1 MTARKLVSS
10 LLGLGLGITSIAV
23 VATADSPITASNP
36 PPSVLE
42 AQQVGELV
50 DAESTLTYQSETK
63 TISHPG
69 ATYIKVRFAG
79 LDLAPGDY
87 LTVSSPDGEEVH
99 TYHGAPDNGW
109 RQSDSD
115 YTLHEDT
122 GFASMSVEGDTAVLT
137 IHSENGAA
145 TAEGVEID
153 GYWRGYDQAE
163 YEAANPGLQAVCGPD
178 GRQDSICYQSSH
190 PTEYSRSGAVA
201 RLLMGGS
208 ACTAWRVGDSNR
220 MFTNNHCMSTDEAV
234 AGSESQFDYECAT
247 CGGNDPKTPT
257 KVSGE
262 TMFATSSQL
271 DYTLYSVNSFDTIT
285 GFGTLYIES
294 REPVLNERIYIPG
307 HGAAEPKRLSI
318 TEEDGGADC
327 KIDQVEY
334 LTINTG
340 YNCDTEGG
348 SSGSPVLAGDSH
360 TVIALH
366 RIGSCLNGG
375 TRMALIY
382 PEVID
387 LIEQ

>member
-1 MTARKLVSS
+1 MTAKTLTASI
-10 LLGLGLGITSIAV
+10 LGLGLGITSVMVTTGSEAPAV
-23 VATADSPITASNP
+23 ASAP
-36 PPSVLE
+36 PPVPQVE
-42 AQQVGELV
+42 QVGELV
-50 DAESTLTYQSETK
+50 DEESTLTYNSETR

-79 LDLAPGDY
+79 LDLAPGDH
-87 LTVSSPDGEEVH
+87 LTVSSPDGDEIH
-99 TYHGAPDNGW
+99 TYHGAPGHGW
-109 RQSDSD
+109 RDGDSD

-122 GFASMSVEGDTAVLT
+122 EFAAMSIEGDTAILT
-137 IHSENGAA
+137 IHSDDTSV
-145 TAEGVEID
+145 TAGGVDID
-153 GYWRGYDQAE
+153 GYWRGYDKAE
-163 YEAANPGLQAVCGPD
+163 YEAANPRPNAVCGPD

-190 PTEYSRSGAVA
+190 PTEYDRAGAVA

-220 MFTNNHCMSTDEAV
+220 MLTNNHCMSTAAAV

-257 KVSGE
+257 KVSGA

-285 GFGTLYIES
+285 DFGTLYIES

-307 HGAAEPKRLSI
+307 HGASQPKRLSI
-318 TEEDGGADC
+318 SEEHGGADC
-327 KIDQVEY
+327 KIDQVQY
-334 LTINTG
+334 LSINTG

-382 PEVID
+382 PEIID